1 MTDITYEPP
10 GAGQWTAESAHA
22 YGAMTPIG
30 QHLMRTGMT
39 DGIAQTFSDYGMP
52 AATLDCRFVHG
63 HMYTRI
69 RPLLAPDR
77 TATRPPPKALLRL
90 AFRLHPELRRRAR
103 RAQHALATQPWRQ
116 PVRQWYERERGQIE
130 SENLAL
136 QRVELAPLDDV
147 ALAAH
152 WSAALDHAVRL
163 WTRHFVLHGYDLGP
177 IGLLLVS
184 AEDWG
189 LTADEILPA
198 LQGAS
203 PSTSEPAR
211 ILSRL
216 RTEVEKHGR
225 RPESLDDVRAASPAA
240 ADELD
245 RYLELRGWHLVSR
258 YDVDGLTLGEMPAVV
273 LASIVDGSGVDDSV
287 EAETV
292 AAPLRARV
300 PEPDRARFDDLLAE
314 ARLAMDLRDE
324 NGPLTVEWTGGL
336 VRRALL
342 EIGARLQ
349 RRGLLHEIDHV
360 LELQPDEVTP
370 LLTRGDGP
378 TADTVANRADRR
390 RADSALELPHVLG
403 PPEPPPP
410 VDALPADTARLLRV
424 VEAVLALLDRQDR
437 AHGLAG
443 TGVGTTSYRGRARR
457 ADAPEDAIA
466 TLEAGDVLVVPYTT
480 PAYNT
485 VLPLAGAVVT
495 AEGGPLSHAA
505 VLARELGIPAVVGVT
520 GAPSIPDGATIEVDP
535 VAGEVRILTN

>member
-1 MTDITYEPP
+1 MTDTTFQPP

-22 YGAMTPIG
+22 YGAMTAIG

-39 DGIAQTFSDYGMP
+39 TGMAQTFSEYGLP
-52 AATLDCRFVHG
+52 AETLDCRFVHG

-69 RPLLAPDR
+69 RPLVAPDR
-77 TATRPPPKALLRL
+77 NPTRPPPKALLRL
-90 AFRLHPELRRRAR
+90 VFRVHPELRRRTR
-103 RAQHALATQPWRQ
+103 RAERALATQPWRE

-136 QRVELAPLDDV
+136 QRVALRPLDDV

-152 WSAALDHAVRL
+152 WSAALAHAERL

-177 IGLLLVS
+177 IGLLLV
-184 AEDWG
+184 AGADWG
-189 LTADEILPA
+189 LKPDELLSA

-211 ILSRL
+211 ILALL
-216 RTEVEKHGR
+216 RAEIGR
-225 RPESLDDVRAASPAA
+225 AGGSPASLDDVRAASPAA
-240 ADELD
+240 ATELD

-273 LASIVDGSGVDDSV
+273 LASIVEGNDVATGVD
-287 EAETV
+287 AGAV
-292 AAPLRARV
+292 AAALRARV
-300 PEPDRARFDDLLAE
+300 PETDRDRFDDLLAE

-336 VRRALL
+336 LRRALL
-342 EIGARLQ
+342 EIGGRLQ
-349 RRGLLHEIDHV
+349 ARGLLEGSEHV
-360 LELQPDEVTP
+360 FELEPAEVAP
-370 LLTRGDGP
+370 LLTTGDGP
-378 TADTVANRADRR
+378 TAGTLAARAAERQ
-390 RADSALELPHVLG
+390 ADSVLVLPHVLG
-403 PPEPPPP
+403 PPEPAPPA
-410 VDALPADTARLLRV
+410 DALPEATARLLRV
-424 VEAVLALLDRQDR
+424 VQAVRDLLDRQDR

-443 TGVGTTSYRGRARR
+443 TGVGTVSYRGRARR
-457 ADAPEDAIA
+457 AEAPEDAIA
-466 TLEAGDVLVVPYTT
+466 SLEAGDVLVVPYTT
-480 PAYNT
+480 PAYNA

-520 GAPSIPDGATIEVDP
+520 GAHTIPDGATIEVDP
-535 VAGEVRILTN
+535 TAGEVRILTN

>member
-1 MTDITYEPP
+1 MPDTTFQPP

-39 DGIAQTFSDYGMP
+39 TGTAQTFSEYGLP
-52 AATLDCRFVHG
+52 AETLDCRFVHG

-69 RPLLAPDR
+69 RPLVSPDR
-77 TATRPPPKALLRL
+77 TSTRPPPKALLRL
-90 AFRLHPELRRRAR
+90 AFRVHPELRRRAR
-103 RAQHALATQPWRQ
+103 RAERALATQPWRG

-136 QRVELAPLDDV
+136 QRVALGPLDDV
-147 ALAAH
+147 SLAAH
-152 WSAALDHAVRL
+152 WSGALAHAERL

-177 IGLLLVS
+177 IGLLLV
-184 AEDWG
+184 AGDDWG
-189 LTADEILPA
+189 LKPEEMLPA

-211 ILSRL
+211 ILGLL
-216 RTEVEKHGR
+216 RAEIGR
-225 RPESLDDVRAASPAA
+225 TGRSPASLDDVRAASPAA
-240 ADELD
+240 AAELD

-273 LASIVDGSGVDDSV
+273 LASIVDGSD
-287 EAETV
+287 V
-292 AAPLRARV
+292 AAGIDAEAVAAGLRARV
-300 PEPDRARFDDLLAE
+300 PETEQDEFDDLLAE

-324 NGPLTVEWTGGL
+324 NGPFTVEWTGGL
-336 VRRALL
+336 LRRALL
-342 EIGARLQ
+342 EIGGRLQ
-349 RRGLLHEIDHV
+349 ARGLLEAAEHV
-360 LELQPDEVTP
+360 FELGPAEVAP
-370 LLTRGDGP
+370 LLTKGDGP
-378 TADTVANRADRR
+378 TAGTLAARATQRQ
-390 RADSALELPHVLG
+390 ADSALVLPHVLG

-410 VDALPADTARLLRV
+410 ADALPEATARLLRV
-424 VEAVLALLDRQDR
+424 VQAVLELLDRQDR
-437 AHGLAG
+437 PHGLAG
-443 TGVGTTSYRGRARR
+443 TGVGTATYRGRARR
-457 ADAPEDAIA
+457 AQAPEDAIA

-520 GAPSIPDGATIEVDP
+520 GAHTIPDGATVEVDP
-535 VAGEVRILTN
+535 TAGEVRILTN

>member
-1 MTDITYEPP
+1 MTDTTFQPP

-22 YGAMTPIG
+22 YGAMTLIG

-39 DGIAQTFSDYGMP
+39 TGMAQTFSDYGLP
-52 AATLDCRFVHG
+52 AETLDCRFVHG

-69 RPLLAPDR
+69 RPLIAPDR
-77 TATRPPPKALLRL
+77 TPTRPPPTALLRL
-90 AFRLHPELRRRAR
+90 AFRVHPELRRRTR
-103 RAQHALATQPWRQ
+103 RAERALATQPWRE

-136 QRVELAPLDDV
+136 QRIALSPLDDV

-152 WSAALDHAVRL
+152 WSRALAHAERL
-163 WTRHFVLHGYDLGP
+163 WARHFVLHGYDLGP
-177 IGLLLVS
+177 IGLLLV
-184 AEDWG
+184 AGEDWG
-189 LTADEILPA
+189 LQPAETLPA

-211 ILSRL
+211 ILAVL
-216 RTEVEKHGR
+216 RAEIGHAGGS
-225 RPESLDDVRAASPAA
+225 PASLDDVRAASPAA
-240 ADELD
+240 AAELD

-258 YDVDGLTLGEMPAVV
+258 YDVDGLTLGELPAVV
-273 LASIVDGSGVDDSV
+273 LASIVEGND
-287 EAETV
+287 V
-292 AAPLRARV
+292 AAAIDAEAVAAALRARV
-300 PEPDRARFDDLLAE
+300 PAADRDEFDDLLAE

-336 VRRALL
+336 LRRALL

-349 RRGLLHEIDHV
+349 ARSLLATAEHVFELEPHEV
-360 LELQPDEVTP
+360 AP

-378 TADTVANRADRR
+378 TAGTLATRAARRQAN
-390 RADSALELPHVLG
+390 SALRLPHVLG

-410 VDALPADTARLLRV
+410 ADALPEATARLLRV
-424 VEAVLALLDRQDR
+424 VQAVLDLLDRQDR
-437 AHGLAG
+437 PHGLAG
-443 TGVGTTSYRGRARR
+443 TGVGTASYRGRARR
-457 ADAPEDAIA
+457 AEAPEDAIA

-485 VLPLAGAVVT
+485 ILPLAGAVVT

-520 GAPSIPDGATIEVDP
+520 GAHTIPDGATIEVDP
-535 VAGEVRILTN
+535 TAGEVRILTN

>member
-1 MTDITYEPP
+1 MTDTTFQPP

-39 DGIAQTFSDYGMP
+39 TGMAQTFSEYGLP
-52 AATLDCRFVHG
+52 AETLDCRFVHG

-69 RPLLAPDR
+69 RPLVSPDR
-77 TATRPPPKALLRL
+77 TSTRPPPKALLRL
-90 AFRLHPELRRRAR
+90 AFRVHPELRRRAR
-103 RAQHALATQPWRQ
+103 KAERALATQPWRE

-136 QRVELAPLDDV
+136 QRVALGPLDDI

-152 WSAALDHAVRL
+152 WSAVLGHAERL

-177 IGLLLVS
+177 IGLLLV
-184 AEDWG
+184 AGEDWG
-189 LTADEILPA
+189 LKPEEMLPA

-211 ILSRL
+211 TLALL
-216 RTEVEKHGR
+216 RAEIGR
-225 RPESLDDVRAASPAA
+225 TGRSPASLDDVRAASPAA
-240 ADELD
+240 AAELD

-273 LASIVDGSGVDDSV
+273 LASIVEGSD
-287 EAETV
+287 V
-292 AAPLRARV
+292 AAGIDAEAVAAGLRARV
-300 PEPDRARFDDLLAE
+300 PATEQDEFDDLLAE

-336 VRRALL
+336 LRRALL

-349 RRGLLHEIDHV
+349 ARGLLEAAEHV
-360 LELQPDEVTP
+360 VELGPAEVAP
-370 LLTRGDGP
+370 LLTKGDGP
-378 TADTVANRADRR
+378 TAGTLAARATQR
-390 RADSALELPHVLG
+390 RADSALDLPHLLG

-410 VDALPADTARLLRV
+410 ADALPEATARLLRV
-424 VEAVLALLDRQDR
+424 VQAVLELLDRQDR
-437 AHGLAG
+437 PHGLAG
-443 TGVGTTSYRGRARR
+443 TGVGTATYRGRARR
-457 ADAPEDAIA
+457 AQAPEDAIA

-520 GAPSIPDGATIEVDP
+520 GALTIPDGATVEVDP
-535 VAGEVRILTN
+535 TAGEVRILTN

>member
-1 MTDITYEPP
+1 MTDTTFQAP

-39 DGIAQTFSDYGMP
+39 TGMAETFSDYGLP
-52 AATLDCRFVHG
+52 AETLDCRFVHG

-69 RPLLAPDR
+69 RPLIAPDR
-77 TATRPPPKALLRL
+77 TPTRPPPKALLRL
-90 AFRLHPELRRRAR
+90 AFRVHPELRRRTR
-103 RAQHALATQPWRQ
+103 RAERALATQPWRE
-116 PVRQWYERERGQIE
+116 PVRQWYERERSQIE

-136 QRVELAPLDDV
+136 QRIALDPLDDV

-152 WSAALDHAVRL
+152 WSAALAHAERL
-163 WTRHFVLHGYDLGP
+163 WARHFVLHGYDLGP
-177 IGLLLVS
+177 IGLLLVA

-189 LTADEILPA
+189 LRPDEILPA

-203 PSTSEPAR
+203 PSTSEPTR
-211 ILSRL
+211 ILAVL
-216 RTEVEKHGR
+216 RAEIGHAGGPPT
-225 RPESLDDVRAASPAA
+225 SLDDVRAASPAA
-240 ADELD
+240 TAELD

-258 YDVDGLTLGEMPAVV
+258 YDVDGLTLGELPAVIV
-273 LASIVDGSGVDDSV
+273 ASIVEGNDIAAGIDA
-287 EAETV
+287 EAV
-292 AAPLRARV
+292 AAALRARV
-300 PEPDRARFDDLLAE
+300 PAADHHEFDDLLAE

-336 VRRALL
+336 LRRALL

-349 RRGLLHEIDHV
+349 ARGLLTTVEHVFELEPHEV
-360 LELQPDEVTP
+360 AP
-370 LLTRGDGP
+370 LLTKGDGP
-378 TADTVANRADRR
+378 TAGTLATRAARR
-390 RADSALELPHVLG
+390 QADSALRLPHVLG

-410 VDALPADTARLLRV
+410 ADALPEATARLLRV
-424 VEAVLALLDRQDR
+424 VQAVLDLLDRQDQP
-437 AHGLAG
+437 HGLAG
-443 TGVGTTSYRGRARR
+443 TGVGTASYRGRARR
-457 ADAPEDAIA
+457 AEAPEDAIA

-505 VLARELGIPAVVGVT
+505 VLARELGIPAVVGVS
-520 GAPSIPDGATIEVDP
+520 GAHTIPDGATIEVDP
-535 VAGEVRILTN
+535 TAGEVRILTN